1 MLPGAASQRSA
12 ACLIEVLVWRA
23 HSHACAS
30 AAVTSSAGPV
40 LTLAGADR
48 VWLLARLID
57 GLLVRLLHA
66 ASEGTGS
73 GHCHGKQVMLALRST
88 LGHGPLRVEVMRHV
102 GRALKWKHARQPQ
115 ELHRLHAD
123 VPLVAERAAIVRGT
137 RPPTA
142 RAVLMLTAS
151 LQAVAACA
159 LRAILAAGGSGRV
172 DLASA
177 HDEVLAGLLSS
188 HDDGALALLL
198 SDGDAGAARAAGVNP
213 AAAAAVARRLAAQ
226 SASQRPGG
234 GEPVKEV
241 EDPPLPHG
249 EAAPSDAAQPQQR
262 QTTIGAGPPPVWL
275 EELQA
280 LRTERA
286 QLRVQNEKLQNIVDG
301 MLQPYGNLQPWVE
314 WWSTL

>member
-1 MLPGAASQRSA
+1 MQGSQANHA

-30 AAVTSSAGPV
+30 AAATSW
-40 LTLAGADR
+40 AGADR

-66 ASEGTGS
+66 ASEGMGG

-88 LGHGPLRVEVMRHV
+88 LGDGPLRLEVMRHV
-102 GRALKWKHARQPQ
+102 GRALKWKHARKPQ

-151 LQAVAACA
+151 LQAVAASA
-159 LRAILAAGGSGRV
+159 LRAILRSGSEVNALQPR
-172 DLASA
+172 SA

-198 SDGDAGAARAAGVNP
+198 SDGDAGAARAASGVNP
-213 AAAAAVARRLAAQ
+213 AAAAAVARRLAAEP
-226 SASQRPGG
+226 ASQRPGG
-234 GEPVKEV
+234 GEPVKV
-241 EDPPLPHG
+241 KPPPPR

-262 QTTIGAGPPPVWL
+262 QTTVGAGPPPVWL

-280 LRTERA
+280 LRVERA
-286 QLRVQNEKLQNIVDG
+286 QLRVQNEKLQTIVDG